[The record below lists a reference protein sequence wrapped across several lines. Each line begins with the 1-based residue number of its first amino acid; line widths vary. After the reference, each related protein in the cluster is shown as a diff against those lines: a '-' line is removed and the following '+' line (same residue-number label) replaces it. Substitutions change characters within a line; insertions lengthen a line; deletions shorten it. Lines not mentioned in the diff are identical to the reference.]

1 MKLDITFQL
10 TPDERVSSGW
20 LKVSKMLEHRLETL
34 RRMNDKHRHHEDTIA
49 IRSSIEEV
57 KRILALGNP
66 APQVEPDV
74 RD

>member
-1 MKLDITFQL
+1 MKLDITDKL
-10 TPDERVSSGW
+10 TPDERVSAGW
-20 LKVSKMLEHRLETL
+20 LRVQSVLEKRLELL

-74 RD
+74 FD